1 MRHNV
6 SPARGRLMADTRIR
20 IYLNDHLGLVTGEAE
35 LARRCRDSNKG
46 SPLAVFLDQLQ
57 SELETQRAAIGDV
70 IRLTGG
76 RESRIKQGA
85 GWLAEKVGRFKL
97 NDSLLSYSDLSRL
110 LELETLAAAAHER
123 VALWDTLSEVLGGDD
138 RFGGISFP
146 WYRDQAQTHF
156 QKLNA
161 ERRKA
166 VPRAFPQPVKVEV
179 RVQPD

>member
-1 MRHNV
+1 M
-6 SPARGRLMADTRIR
+6 SDTRLR

-46 SPLAVFLDQLQ
+46 TSLALFLDRLQ
-57 SELETQRAAIGDV
+57 SELETQRAAISDV
-70 IRLTGG
+70 IRLIGG

-85 GWLAEKVGRFKL
+85 GWLAEKLGRFKM

-110 LELETLAAAAHER
+110 LELEALSAAAHER
-123 VALWDTLSEVLGGDD
+123 VALWDTLCEVLGGDD

-146 WYRDQAQTHF
+146 WYRDQSLGHF
-156 QKLNA
+156 NELNS

-166 VPRAFPQPVKVEV
+166 VPSAFPRPVKVEV